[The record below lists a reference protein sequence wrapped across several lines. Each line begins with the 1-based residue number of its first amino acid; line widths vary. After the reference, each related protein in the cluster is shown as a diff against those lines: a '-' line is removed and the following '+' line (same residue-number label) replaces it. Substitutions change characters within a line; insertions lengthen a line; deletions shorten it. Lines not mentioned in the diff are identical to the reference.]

1 MSGSKSTP
9 STPQFQKAEYAGS
22 PAGDRC
28 KVCGQPVGTSYYRV
42 NGAMTCSGCAEKA
55 KHELP
60 ASSHTAYLRGLLFGI
75 GAAIAGLVLYATFEI
90 MTGLIIGYLSLAV
103 GYMIGKTIKAGS
115 RGLGGR
121 KYQITAVL
129 LTYAAVSMA
138 SIPVAISQIMKVRN
152 AGKRQAM
159 QATAPQAHSA
169 QQEDQP
175 PEQNSSSGKIDV
187 GALAGP
193 LLVAGLTSPFMSLQN
208 PVSGIIGLVILL
220 VGIRIAWQQ
229 TAGSPRTEI
238 AGPFSDR
245 VPTPAG
251 LDAG

>member
-1 MSGSKSTP
+1 MSDSKNMP
-9 STPQFQKAEYAGS
+9 STPQFQKAEYAGL
-22 PAGDRC
+22 PGGDRSQ
-28 KVCGQPVGTSYYRV
+28 VCGQLVGTSYYRV
-42 NGAMTCSGCAEKA
+42 NGAVTCSGCAEKA

-60 ASSHTAYLRGLLFGI
+60 TSSGTAYLRGLLFGI
-75 GAAIAGLVLYATFEI
+75 GAAIAGLALYATFEI
-90 MTGLIIGYLSLAV
+90 MTGLIIGYLALAV
-103 GYMIGKTIKAGS
+103 GYMIGKAIKVGS

-138 SIPVAISQIMKVRN
+138 SIPVALSQIMKARD

-159 QATAPQAHSA
+159 QATAPQAQSA

-175 PEQNSSSGKIDV
+175 PEQNSSSGKIDF

-193 LLVAGLTSPFMSLQN
+193 LLVAGLTSPFMGLQN

-220 VGIRIAWQQ
+220 LGIRIAWQQ
-229 TAGSPRTEI
+229 TAGSPRAEI
-238 AGPFSDR
+238 AGPFSNR
-245 VPTPAG
+245 ISAPAG

>member
-1 MSGSKSTP
+1 MSDSKNMP
-9 STPQFQKAEYAGS
+9 NTPQFQKAEYAGS
-22 PAGDRC
+22 PGGDRC
-28 KVCGQPVGTSYYRV
+28 QVCGQPVGTSYYRV
-42 NGAMTCSGCAEKA
+42 NGAVTCSGCAEKA
-55 KHELP
+55 RHELP
-60 ASSHTAYLRGLLFGI
+60 TSSGAAYLRGLLFGI
-75 GAAIAGLVLYATFEI
+75 GAAIAGLALYATFEI

-103 GYMIGKTIKAGS
+103 GYIIGKAIKAGS

-138 SIPVAISQIMKVRN
+138 SIPVALSQIMK
-152 AGKRQAM
+152 A
-159 QATAPQAHSA
+159 
-169 QQEDQP
+169 
-175 PEQNSSSGKIDV
+175 SGKIDF

-193 LLVAGLTSPFMSLQN
+193 LLVAGLTSPFMGLQI

-229 TAGSPRTEI
+229 TAGSPRAEI
-238 AGPFSDR
+238 AGPFSNR
-245 VPTPAG
+245 IPAPAG